1 MKKLILFIIS
11 TTIFCINLSAQKATV
26 DNSTISVYFVN
37 LTNKKTNLI
46 NNLIGISFYA
56 NTKFGKALIHSELF
70 YTISVDKN
78 LNLPNFKS
86 FFGVKEGF
94 GGTFLRGKRY
104 NLPFAFYAGLGGTK
118 NDASLKG
125 GLLFGFALEFRYFVT
140 HTNAIN
146 LAIKTDYFTQSGS
159 WAKGI
164 TLGYSLASSKKV
176 KE

>member
-46 NNLIGISFYA
+46 NN
-56 NTKFGKALIHSELF
+56 
-70 YTISVDKN
+70 
-78 LNLPNFKS
+78 
-86 FFGVKEGF
+86 
-94 GGTFLRGKRY
+94 
-104 NLPFAFYAGLGGTK
+104 
-118 NDASLKG
+118 
-125 GLLFGFALEFRYFVT
+125 FGFALEFRYFVT